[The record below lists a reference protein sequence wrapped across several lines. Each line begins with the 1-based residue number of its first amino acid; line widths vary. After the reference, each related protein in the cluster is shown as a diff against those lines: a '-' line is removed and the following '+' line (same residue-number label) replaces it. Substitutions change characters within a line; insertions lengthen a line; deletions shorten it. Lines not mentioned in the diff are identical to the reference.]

1 MCKQAPSV
9 PVEDSSRSDVW
20 SQAKEDMRIIIPEET
35 LLCLC
40 DSCEESDSDRDLQR
54 WPTPTEAM
62 EELKALGK
70 ISGPLILTG
79 LIYYL
84 RAMISMMFLG
94 YLGETELAGGALSIG
109 FANITG
115 YSVISGLAMGMEP
128 ICGQAYGAQ
137 QRSLM
142 CLTLQRTV
150 LFLLSATVPIAFMWI
165 NMEKILIWCGQDEAV
180 ARMAGIYILFSLPDL
195 LAQAFLHPLRIFLRT
210 QNITFPLTC
219 AAAIALALHVP
230 INFLLVMFFEM
241 RIAGVA
247 LAAAWTNLNMVL
259 VVLYYLWR
267 AGFHKKPWEL
277 GSSIECLKGWTSLLK
292 LAIPSCVSVCLE
304 WWWYELMII
313 MCGLLT
319 NPKPTVASMGILI
332 QTTSLIYIFPSSLG
346 MGVSTRVG
354 NELGANRPAKAR
366 RAMIVALASSSVLG
380 IVAMSFAFSVRYR
393 WARLFTQDNEILLL
407 TSAVLPIL
415 GLCELGNCPQT
426 TGCGVLRGS
435 ARPSLGANI
444 NLGSFYFIGMPVA
457 LVMGFYLN
465 MGFVGFWVGLLAAQF
480 SCLVFMLYHLIRTD
494 WNLQAQRAIQLTGAD
509 SKGEEIICLISKESS
524 NSLMIRALLDIGTQG
539 AGYKS
544 IKETDPL
551 VSKC

>member
-1 MCKQAPSV
+1 
-9 PVEDSSRSDVW
+9 
-20 SQAKEDMRIIIPEET
+20 
-35 LLCLC
+35 
-40 DSCEESDSDRDLQR
+40 
-54 WPTPTEAM
+54 M

-70 ISGPLILTG
+70 ISGPLVFTG

-84 RAMISMMFLG
+84 RAMVSMMFLG

-128 ICGQAYGAQ
+128 ICGQAYGAK
-137 QRSLM
+137 RWGLM
-142 CLTLQRTV
+142 CLTLQRTILV
-150 LFLLSATVPIAFMWI
+150 LVSATVPIAFMWM
-165 NMEKILIWCGQDEAV
+165 NMERILIWCGQDEAV
-180 ARMAGIYILFSLPDL
+180 AKTAGIYILFSLPDL

-210 QNITFPLTC
+210 QNITFPLTW

-230 INFLLVMFFEM
+230 LNFLLVVFFKM

-259 VVLYYLWR
+259 LVLYYLWLS
-267 AGFHKKPWEL
+267 GFLKKAREEF
-277 GSSIECLKGWTSLLK
+277 SRECLTGWTSLLK

-304 WWWYELMII
+304 WWWYEFMII
-313 MCGLLT
+313 LCGLLT
-319 NPKPTVASMGILI
+319 NPKSTVASMGILI

-393 WARLFTQDNEILLL
+393 WAKLFTQDPDILML
-407 TSAVLPIL
+407 TSAALPIL

-435 ARPSLGANI
+435 ARPTLGANI
-444 NLGSFYFIGMPVA
+444 NLGSFYFIGMPVG
-457 LVMGFYLN
+457 LLLGFYLDL
-465 MGFVGFWVGLLAAQF
+465 GFVGFWVGLMAAQA

-494 WNLQAQRAIQLTGAD
+494 WNLQAERAIQLTGTKPKAD
-509 SKGEEIICLISKESS
+509 ESISLFSNESS
-524 NSLMIRALLDIGTQG
+524 DSLMTRALLDILDIENQG
-539 AGYKS
+539 VGHKS
-544 IKETDPL
+544 SKETGPL
-551 VSKC
+551 VSQC